1 MPRCTLVL
9 IVSDLA
15 LQNSESQVIGSRAF
29 LNSWL
34 KDTILNIQYDYRYM
48 KMGYYVSMQAE
59 VMGCPVIPSSQN
71 SLDAY
76 KPPIFLLRAN
86 KRGLATS
93 PYVVSDNVKDIMFEV
108 EFPMVLLPLHPTSN
122 GGYKVVQSEG
132 SLYRAV
138 RSLGMNQKYPV
149 CAENLFG
156 RLLSVKSLLG
166 SVDDP
171 IVSTLAS
178 NVYEEFKIPVCRLIL
193 QVLDN
198 EPYLCSLIP
207 LHPEELNAE
216 DLRILSERIGA
227 VGKHFG

>member
-1 MPRCTLVL
+1 VL

-15 LQNSESQVIGSRAF
+15 LQNSESQVIGSRTF
-29 LNSWL
+29 FNSWL
-34 KDTILNIQYDYRYM
+34 EDTVLNIQSDYRYM
-48 KMGYYVSMQAE
+48 RIGYYVSMQAE
-59 VMGCPVIPSSQN
+59 VRGCPVIPSCQN

-108 EFPMVLLPLHPTSN
+108 EFPMVLFPLHPSSN
-122 GGYKVVQSEG
+122 GGYRVVQSEG

-156 RLLSVKSLLG
+156 RILSVKSLLG
-166 SVDDP
+166 LADDP
-171 IVSTLAS
+171 TASKLAS
-178 NVYEEFKIPVCRLIL
+178 DVYEEFKIPVCRLIL

-198 EPYLCSLIP
+198 EPYLCSLVP
-207 LHPEELNAE
+207 LHPKELSVE
-216 DLRILSERIGA
+216 DLRILSERIGV